1 MDQKAMIKLVKK
13 AFPLKQYPK
22 CKTLEDLAMNA
33 GEQKVIRYLET
44 RLNSVIQSHDWIQ

>member
-1 MDQKAMIKLVKK
+1 MDLKVMITLVKK

-44 RLNSVIQSHDWIQ
+44 RMNSVVHSPDLIQ

>member
-1 MDQKAMIKLVKK
+1 MDTKALIKLVKK

-44 RLNSVIQSHDWIQ
+44 RLNSAVHSPDVIH